1 MLLPSSIYSISTV
14 FIEMKNVGKPIGIQV
29 KLMMHS
35 SCYTKTL
42 VRQGPVPLAQHYANL
57 NRFRGR
63 FILAI
68 ASKDESHAG
77 EVTSRPLFA
86 DFIAAKS
93 VQDVGGDPDD
103 KVDEL
108 IERTS
113 GVLREAADALQDI
126 RSKYVDET
134 PKVRG
139 GGGSSGV
146 VKSRQRPAFL
156 NRVAESDTKE
166 AFSGSSLSPVGTSLD
181 GWFGGKVD
189 AGPLLAPKKEK
200 QGPKVVFKE
209 EDTGMPQEMWFS
221 RSPMAPE
228 APEESIKGSQSL
240 FPESLALKFQS
251 DDEERYEHEV
261 AMNIGV
267 TEMTSTTETG
277 EEFGDNGYWY
287 RWTEVSGQNKDGT
300 VAWTERWWEVSDW
313 SGMKELGAE
322 KYGMNDCGDAWR
334 ETWTE
339 KISIDEKTKQPMVL
353 RNAHK
358 WARAANQ
365 QEWEEKWSEVYWSG
379 GKTEKWADKW
389 GRDGGDIWH
398 ETWGEDYDG
407 VGGCVKWTDRWA
419 ERPDGYGGLTK
430 WGDKWREE
438 FKDGVGEKNGETWQ
452 DIPGQDKY
460 QRWWGENHFGDG
472 RVQKHG
478 NSSTGEHWDV
488 TEHMD
493 TYYNPIPHFGYD
505 LALAHSPQLR
515 DVPVLPRD
523 DILDLE
529 FES

>member
-1 MLLPSSIYSISTV
+1 MR
-14 FIEMKNVGKPIGIQV
+14 
-29 KLMMHS
+29 S
-35 SCYTKTL
+35 SCYTMTL
-42 VRQGPVPLAQHYANL
+42 VRQGPVPLTQKYTTL
-57 NRFRGR
+57 NGFRGR
-63 FILAI
+63 FAMAI
-68 ASKDESHAG
+68 ASRDENYTE

-93 VQDVGGDPDD
+93 VQGGDADADD

-113 GVLREAADALQDI
+113 GVLRDAAEALQDI

-134 PKVRG
+134 PSVKRG
-139 GGGSSGV
+139 DGGAVGV

-156 NRVAESDTKE
+156 NTQRDTKDG
-166 AFSGSSLSPVGTSLD
+166 FSGSSLAPPSSVGTSLD

-200 QGPKVVFKE
+200 QGPRMMFKE
-209 EDTGMPQEMWFS
+209 KDSETPQEMWFAG
-221 RSPMAPE
+221 SPLAPE

-251 DDEERYEHEV
+251 EDEEIYEE
-261 AMNIGV
+261 AMTVGL
-267 TEMTSTTETG
+267 TEMTSTTESG
-277 EEFGDNGYWY
+277 EEFGENGYWY

-322 KYGMNDCGDAWR
+322 KYGINDSGDAWR

-339 KISIDEKTKQPMVL
+339 KISIDKKTKQPMVL

-389 GRDGGDIWH
+389 GRDGGDAWH

-407 VGGCVKWTDRWA
+407 FGGCVKWTDRWA

-438 FKDGVGEKNGETWQ
+438 FKHGVGEKNGETWQ
-452 DIPGQDKY
+452 EIPGQDKY

-515 DVPVLPRD
+515 EVPVLPRD